1 MNVLSPI
8 QQWFKRKPD
17 RFIARLQKQSAL
29 VLRGTSALKHY
40 VREPNRKNA
49 ARVRVYEKKA
59 DEIRRELIH
68 ELNHTFVTP
77 IDREDLFSLSR
88 SIDDILDY
96 AYATIYEI
104 DVLDVRPNQYLC
116 HMVDLLHVGTREIY
130 YAIHRLEQQPQ
141 VANQHVMR
149 AKSLENRMESLYAR
163 AIADL
168 FHNPADLDDVVSM
181 MKMREIY
188 RQLFHAVQSTDQ
200 AADNIGDIIVK
211 FY

>member
-1 MNVLSPI
+1 MKLPAPLHQI
-8 QQWFKRKPD
+8 FKRKPD
-17 RFIARLQKQSAL
+17 RFIKRLREQSAL
-29 VLRGTSALKHY
+29 VLRGTDALKQY
-40 VREPNRKNA
+40 VREPNKKNA
-49 ARVRVYEKKA
+49 ARVRLYEKKA
-59 DEIRRELIH
+59 DDIRRELIL

-104 DVLDVRPNQYLC
+104 DVLDVIPNAYLQ
-116 HMVDLLHVGTREIY
+116 HMVDLLHVGAKEIY
-130 YAIHRLEQQPQ
+130 LAIHRLEQQPQ
-141 VANQHVMR
+141 AATKHVMR

-168 FHNPADLDDVVSM
+168 FNDPEDLNDVVSM